1 MRVLLVEDDM
11 QLGEALDA
19 ALRQAGYAVDWLQNG
34 ADATAALAVE
44 KFDVGVLDLSLPGKD
59 GMAVLRDA
67 RRAGN
72 KLPVLLLTAR
82 DRFADRV
89 DGLDAGADDYL
100 TKPFDLD
107 ELLAR
112 LRSLLRRSAGRA
124 RPLIRHGDLE
134 VDIAARVVTRGGTPV
149 EVSRREFALLRV
161 LLDHAGHVLTRERLQ
176 QAMYGWDDDVGSNTL
191 DVYVHQLRRK
201 LGADLIR
208 TVRGIGY
215 VIDRSP

>member
-1 MRVLLVEDDM
+1 MRVLLVEDDVP
-11 QLGEALDA
+11 LGEALDA

-72 KLPVLLLTAR
+72 KLPVLILTAR
-82 DRFADRV
+82 DRLADRV
-89 DGLDAGADDYL
+89 AGLDAGADDYL

-124 RPLIRHGDLE
+124 QPLIRHGDLE
-134 VDIAARVVTRGGTPV
+134 VDIAARIVTRGGTPV
-149 EVSRREFALLRV
+149 EISRREFALLRV

-176 QAMYGWDDDVGSNTL
+176 QAMYGWADDVGSNTL

-215 VIDRSP
+215 VIDRRP

>member
-1 MRVLLVEDDM
+1 MRVLLVEDDV
-11 QLGEALDA
+11 QLGEALEA
-19 ALRQAGYAVDWLQNG
+19 ALCQAGYAVDWLQNG

-44 KFDVGVLDLSLPGKD
+44 KFDVAVLDLSLPGKD

-82 DRFADRV
+82 DRLADRV
-89 DGLDAGADDYL
+89 AGLDAGADDYL

-124 RPLIRHGDLE
+124 QPLIRHGDLE
-134 VDIAARVVTRGGTPV
+134 VDIAARIVTRGGTPV
-149 EVSRREFALLRV
+149 EISRREFALLRV
-161 LLDHAGHVLTRERLQ
+161 LLDHAGHVLSRERLQ
-176 QAMYGWDDDVGSNTL
+176 QAMYGWADDVGSNTL

-215 VIDRSP
+215 VIDRAP

>member
-1 MRVLLVEDDM
+1 VRVLLVEDDVP
-11 QLGEALDA
+11 LGEALDA

-72 KLPVLLLTAR
+72 KLPVLILTAR
-82 DRFADRV
+82 DRLADRV
-89 DGLDAGADDYL
+89 AGLDAGADDYL

-124 RPLIRHGDLE
+124 QPLIRHGDLE
-134 VDIAARVVTRGGTPV
+134 VDIAARIVTRGGTPV
-149 EVSRREFALLRV
+149 EISRREFALLRV

-176 QAMYGWDDDVGSNTL
+176 QAMYGWADDVGSNTL

-215 VIDRSP
+215 VIDRRP